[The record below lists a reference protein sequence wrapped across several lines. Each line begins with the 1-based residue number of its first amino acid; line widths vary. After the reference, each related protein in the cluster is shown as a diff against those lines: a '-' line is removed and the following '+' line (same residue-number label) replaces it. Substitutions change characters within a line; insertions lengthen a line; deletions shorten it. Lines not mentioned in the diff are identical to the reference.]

1 MVEEEKQLTDDD
13 DDDDDDEFP
22 VDFAD
27 QYRIKQDAMLAE
39 LNSIYDEKT

>member
-13 DDDDDDEFP
+13 DDEDEFP

-27 QYRIKQDAMLAE
+27 QYRIK
-39 LNSIYDEKT
+39 

>member
-1 MVEEEKQLTDDD
+1 MVEEEKQLT